1 MAYLAVGLAG
11 GSHRHTDLSLTA
23 QRTINYF
30 PQHQEA
36 GNEKSP
42 FILESFYGSKIF
54 STGTG
59 LNRGTFEHL
68 GVFYH
73 LSGTTL
79 FSIDSAG
86 VRTTLDAG
94 TIVGDSRAVFDGIGT
109 SIVIVA
115 DGVAYEW
122 NGSSL
127 TTGTDGDFE
136 TPQTVT
142 VINNQA
148 IYDGDN
154 GRFTISDVGLPLQIN
169 ALNFG
174 TAESKA
180 DALIRPFALGT
191 IVFMFGTKTIEQW
204 WNNGTGTPPFTR
216 IEDGTIRV
224 GLGAQNTVAAD
235 DQVLYFFADD
245 NQVYSLNG
253 SIPTPLLPLTIV
265 REIRKFTT
273 KTDAVA
279 WTMQIDAQWFYVLK
293 FPSADRTFVYPKPIP
308 SLAARGIQGEWF
320 ELSSGV
326 DGGRYIGDSYSF
338 AFGKHLI
345 ADEDGNILELDED
358 TFDENGAV
366 IRRSR
371 VLAPIHGGLF
381 GKPGVPVEI
390 SFFKLI
396 GATGKGLL
404 TGQGSDP
411 EVILQYSQDGENFS
425 TEIRG
430 DVGKLGTQ
438 TVIIFEIGETFE
450 TWVFKLISTDPIY
463 SNWHEAGIEAELGII

>member
-42 FILESFYGSKIF
+42 FILESFYGSKLF
-54 STGTG
+54 SSGTG

-68 GVFYH
+68 GIFYH

-127 TTGTDGDFE
+127 TTGTDSDFE

-154 GRFTISDVGLPLQIN
+154 GRFTISDVGLPLTIN

-180 DALIRPFALGT
+180 DALIRPFVLGT
-191 IVFMFGTKTIEQW
+191 IVYMFGTKTIEQW

-216 IEDGTIRV
+216 IEDGTIAV
-224 GLGAQNTVAAD
+224 GLGAQNTIAVD
-235 DQVLYFFADD
+235 DELLYFYADD
-245 NQVYSLNG
+245 NQVYSLTG
-253 SIPTPLLPLTIV
+253 SVPTPLLP
-265 REIRKFTT
+265 FSS
-273 KTDAVA
+273 
-279 WTMQIDAQWFYVLK
+279 Y
-293 FPSADRTFVYPKPIP
+293 
-308 SLAARGIQGEWF
+308 
-320 ELSSGV
+320 SSG
-326 DGGRYIGDSYSF
+326 G
-338 AFGKHLI
+338 
-345 ADEDGNILELDED
+345 
-358 TFDENGAV
+358 
-366 IRRSR
+366 
-371 VLAPIHGGLF
+371 
-381 GKPGVPVEI
+381 
-390 SFFKLI
+390 
-396 GATGKGLL
+396 
-404 TGQGSDP
+404 
-411 EVILQYSQDGENFS
+411 
-425 TEIRG
+425 
-430 DVGKLGTQ
+430 
-438 TVIIFEIGETFE
+438 
-450 TWVFKLISTDPIY
+450 
-463 SNWHEAGIEAELGII
+463 